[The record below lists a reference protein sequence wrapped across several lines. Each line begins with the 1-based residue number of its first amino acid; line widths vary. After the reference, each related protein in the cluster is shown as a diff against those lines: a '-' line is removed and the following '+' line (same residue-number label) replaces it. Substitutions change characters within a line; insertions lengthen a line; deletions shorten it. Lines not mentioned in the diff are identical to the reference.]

1 MKEPLYIVYIN
12 TMSSISSCDSYHIS
26 IDDDDDP
33 YTKRMDEL
41 EEQYSGSDSGS
52 NDGSDVVKNMKKE
65 LEIVSLYL
73 KCKTG
78 IYNLASNQYK
88 TYSDALLIF
97 SLLVSGSLVVFPL
110 FSAEKISISS
120 LGLITMFCIFL
131 KNYYKYD
138 ISRHDYNMV
147 SLRFNKLQAS
157 TENFL
162 SKLVY
167 FSNKIE
173 KQSAFYEKM
182 REIEAKLQ
190 DFKEESIQIPGTI
203 ISLMPVTNNMNIF
216 SSIHDIELN
225 QKALL
230 SRYKNINSEL
240 KNKNKT
246 GEKDRIRFLKENRK
260 KIKGE
265 LNNPDYS
272 GITDPLEKEYKLHL
286 CK

>member
-1 MKEPLYIVYIN
+1 
-12 TMSSISSCDSYHIS
+12 MSSISSCDSYHIS
-26 IDDDDDP
+26 IDDEDDP

-78 IYNLASNQYK
+78 IYNVASNQYK

-110 FSAEKISISS
+110 FSAEKMAISS

-138 ISRHDYNMV
+138 ISSHDYNMV

-216 SSIHDIELN
+216 SSIHEVELN
-225 QKALL
+225 QKGLAT
-230 SRYKNINSEL
+230 RYKTINTEL
-240 KNKNKT
+240 KTKN
-246 GEKDRIRFLKENRK
+246 GEKDRVRFLKENKK
-260 KIKGE
+260 KIKDK

-272 GITDPLEKEYKLHL
+272 GIREPLEKEYMLHL
-286 CK
+286 SG

>member
-1 MKEPLYIVYIN
+1 
-12 TMSSISSCDSYHIS
+12 MSSISSCDSYQIS
-26 IDDDDDP
+26 INDDDDP
-33 YTKRMDEL
+33 YTKLMDEL

-52 NDGSDVVKNMKKE
+52 DNNNTSDVVKNIKKE

-88 TYSDALLIF
+88 TYSDALLIV
-97 SLLVSGSLVVFPL
+97 SLLFSGTLVVFPL
-110 FSAEKISISS
+110 FSAEKIAISS
-120 LGLITMFCIFL
+120 FGLITMFCIFF

-138 ISRHDYNMV
+138 ITSHNYNMV
-147 SLRFNKLQAS
+147 SLRFHKLQAS
-157 TENFL
+157 TENLL

-173 KQSAFYEKM
+173 KQSAFYEKL

-190 DFKEESIQIPGTI
+190 DFKDESIQIPGTI

-225 QKALL
+225 QKTLM
-230 SRYKNINSEL
+230 SRYKNINTEL
-240 KNKNKT
+240 KNKT
-246 GEKDRIRFLKENRK
+246 GEKDRIRFLKDNRK
-260 KIKGE
+260 KIKDE

-286 CK
+286 CG